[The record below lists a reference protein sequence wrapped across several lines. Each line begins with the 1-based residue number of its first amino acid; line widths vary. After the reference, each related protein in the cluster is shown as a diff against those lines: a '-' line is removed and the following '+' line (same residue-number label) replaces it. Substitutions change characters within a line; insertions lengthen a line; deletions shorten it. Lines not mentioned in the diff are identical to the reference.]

1 MQKFYST
8 VIFWHVV
15 SVSILSL
22 KAFSLEKARAF
33 HGEMISDLDLITLAK
48 SGFWPG
54 PLEPED
60 LFLQRIARTRYM
72 HTQNQSVF
80 NPLMAQSISEIT
92 EARFGISILEV
103 PIIFCNKGLSF
114 WEGAALWIEKSEGYV
129 VPEIQVRTGFQKGSY
144 LFYDTKEVVSHEML
158 HAARVYYNEPRYE
171 EILAYQT
178 ARSPFRKYMGPLF
191 ETPTQTWVFMSLFGI
206 GLIADII
213 CPIVGLLHGISW
225 LLLAVLWILF
235 LAFRLHLRQKTF
247 RKALLHLQQ
256 VLSEPTEALSM
267 MAKLTDVEIEV
278 FSHLKSHQILA
289 FLQSKQ
295 DSELRMRMLILI
307 HFSNGLHSSH
317 ISYSPYG

>member
-1 MQKFYST
+1 MQKFCST

-54 PLEPED
+54 PHETED
-60 LFLQRIARTRYM
+60 LFLQRIARTRYI
-72 HTQNQSVF
+72 HTQNQPVF

-129 VPEIQVRTGFQKGSY
+129 VPEIQVRIRFQKGSY
-144 LFYDTKEVVSHEML
+144 LFYDTKEVVSHEIL
-158 HAARVYYNEPRYE
+158 HAARIYYNEPRYE

-178 ARSPFRKYMGPLF
+178 ARSPLRKYMGPLF
-191 ETPTQTWVFMSLFGI
+191 ETPAQTWVFMSLFFI
-206 GLIADII
+206 GLIADVI
-213 CPIVGLLHGISW
+213 CPLASLLHGISW
-225 LLLAVLWILF
+225 LLISVLWILF

-247 RKALLHLQQ
+247 RKSLLHLQQ
-256 VLSEPTEALSM
+256 VLSNPSEALSM
-267 MAKLTDVEIEV
+267 MAKLTDIEIEV
-278 FSHLKSHQILA
+278 FAHLNSDEILA
-289 FLQSKQ
+289 FLQCKQ
-295 DSELRMRMLILI
+295 GSELRMRMLISM
-307 HFSNGLHSSH
+307 HFPNGLPSSS
-317 ISYSPYG
+317 ISYCS